1 MAEARHRDEGA
12 AAPWLWP
19 RLLPAVLS
27 YAVLGASLVR
37 GATSFAGWFG
47 GSCVAFLPLL
57 LLERRPWVPRLLAA
71 GLLLS
76 APRWLWIAWSVAEMR
91 ILEGR
96 PYLRMALILGAVALV
111 SVAAAWLLT
120 RPAVRQ
126 RYAAP
131 LT

>member
-1 MAEARHRDEGA
+1 MEREKAA
-12 AAPWLWP
+12 AAPRLWP
-19 RLLPAVLS
+19 RLLPAIVG
-27 YAVLGASLVR
+27 YAVLGASLLR

-47 GSCVAFLPLL
+47 AACVAFLPLL

-71 GLLLS
+71 GLLVS
-76 APRWLWIAWSVAEMR
+76 APRWLWIAWSVAEVRM
-91 ILEGR
+91 LQGR

-126 RYAAP
+126 RYAARP
-131 LT
+131 T